1 MIANKSIDQKVL
13 DTVGDAPADFV
24 QLTADQAT
32 KAAGVLTANWAAA
45 IG

>member
-1 MIANKSIDQKVL
+1 MKVANEALPQ
-13 DTVGDAPADFV
+13 TVGAAPADFV

-32 KAAGVLTANWAAA
+32 KAAGVLKSNWAAA